1 MEDSNQVKYL
11 PLVVTAGLLDK
22 VQAAIYLSL
31 DELWAVSALIAT
43 FLDPRFKHFN
53 WSTSEERNRAHQLVK
68 ALYEEL
74 KVDFCIPNNVED
86 RNRENNEN
94 NGNNK
99 KIS

>member
-1 MEDSNQVKYL
+1 M
-11 PLVVTAGLLDK
+11 
-22 VQAAIYLSL
+22 
-31 DELWAVSALIAT
+31 DELWAVPTDITLIAT

-74 KVDFCIPNNVED
+74 KVDFRIPNNVED

-94 NGNNK
+94 NDDGDFFT
-99 KIS
+99 S